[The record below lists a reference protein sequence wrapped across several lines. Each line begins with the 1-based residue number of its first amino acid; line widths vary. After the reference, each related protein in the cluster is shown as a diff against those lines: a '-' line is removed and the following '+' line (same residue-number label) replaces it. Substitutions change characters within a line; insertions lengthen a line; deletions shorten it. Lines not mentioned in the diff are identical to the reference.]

1 MDNVEKKMENV
12 NISEK
17 KAKGGKKSKG
27 KDECCD
33 VKLEV
38 SRHFLNLGHRYSFEI
53 IEITVV

>member
-38 SRHFLNLGHRYSFEI
+38 SRHFFKFRS
-53 IEITVV
+53 